1 VHPSA
6 KSCVHGLKLG
16 KRMMSRVIDRFGVN
30 SESSDKTVDIVTINV
45 NEIGG
50 KWAYFKLKNT

>member
-1 VHPSA
+1 
-6 KSCVHGLKLG
+6 
-16 KRMMSRVIDRFGVN
+16 MMSRVIDRFGVN